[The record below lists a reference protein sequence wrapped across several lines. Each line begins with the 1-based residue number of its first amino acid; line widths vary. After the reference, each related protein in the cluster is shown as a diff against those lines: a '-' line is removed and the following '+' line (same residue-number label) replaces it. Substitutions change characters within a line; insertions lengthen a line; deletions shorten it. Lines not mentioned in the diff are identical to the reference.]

1 MVDEMMDRFSKRAP
15 VAVMF
20 RSVFARLLSDQKLDE
35 LFAEH
40 SSRQVESTLLFSTLV
55 KLLTPVVSGATKS
68 VNASYQDSDCE
79 VSSQAVYDKLK
90 GVEPEV
96 SASLV
101 RNTVD
106 ELRRIQ
112 DKSKT
117 LHDDVIE
124 GYHTFVVDGKTYNG
138 TEHRLK
144 ESRRDAR
151 APLPGRAIALLDT
164 RYELFVDIE
173 CDSNP
178 YRCERKIFQRMFGRL
193 EKGALYLADRNFSDS
208 NILTAIFK
216 AEAFFV
222 IRQHGAC
229 PSWRETNKKPKQFKR
244 TDSNQGVVS
253 EQEIEIKLSDGSWKR
268 VRRITVEL
276 KEATRKGDTKLHLLT
291 NLPSD
296 VIAAKISD
304 AYRKRWTIETCLGHL
319 SQSLNAEIKTLAY
332 PGAAGLCFCL
342 ALTLFNMMSTIK
354 SHLRKSGIQP
364 EGKKYEPSYY
374 YMALEIAG
382 AKVGLEIATDDSSW
396 ERFATMTTAK
406 FSQFFQETAAYAKM
420 KRYRKHTR
428 ATKKPKP
435 KRKYTGSRHVASQA
449 LINQRK

>member
-1 MVDEMMDRFSKRAP
+1 MIDRFSKQAP

-20 RSVFARLLSDQKLDE
+20 RSLFARLFSDCNLNE
-35 LFAEH
+35 LFAKH

-101 RNTVD
+101 RCTVD
-106 ELRRIQ
+106 ELRRVQ

-117 LHDDVIE
+117 LHADVIP

-144 ESRRDAR
+144 ESRCDAR

-178 YRCERKIFQRMFGRL
+178 YRCERKIFERMFERL
-193 EKGALYLADRNFSDS
+193 EKGALYLADRNFSDKH
-208 NILTAIFK
+208 ILAAIFN

-229 PSWRETNKKPKQFKR
+229 PSWRETNKKPKHFKQ
-244 TDSNQGVVS
+244 TDSNEGVVW
-253 EQEIEIKLSDGSWKR
+253 EQEIEIKLADGSWQR
-268 VRRITVEL
+268 VRRISVEL
-276 KEATRKGDTKLHLLT
+276 KEATRKGDTTLHLLT
-291 NLPSD
+291 NLPGN
-296 VIAAKISD
+296 VTATKISD
-304 AYRKRWTIETCLGHL
+304 AYRQRWTIETCLGHL

-364 EGKKYEPSYY
+364 EGKTYEPSYY
-374 YMALEIAG
+374 YMSLEIAG
-382 AKVGLEIATDDSSW
+382 AKVGLEIATEDSSW
-396 ERFATMTTAK
+396 NQFATMTTAK
-406 FSQFFQETAAYAKM
+406 FARFFRETAANAKM

-428 ATKKPKP
+428 SKKKPKP
-435 KRKYTGSRHVASQA
+435 KRKYTGSRHVASQT
-449 LINQRK
+449 LIDQRK